1 MLALWGS
8 AQTAPRLEEPLLPRR
23 LFPRELFFLPLL
35 LVPLLVFPRRVPLPR
50 RLWNLTTLIFAIA
63 VLLICFIAVR
73 SRFHYDDIVFATP
86 AGEHEISSFQG
97 RLQYLYVHDQPTP
110 HDAVIGSTSLRD
122 PRAVPDHIGYLY
134 PATTS
139 ARLGVEHMIGLTPP
153 LPGFLRP
160 SPMSAFAYHLT
171 RIRYSTLLVAALLIP
186 GARLVALLLR
196 RRSARHRRL
205 RNLCINCAYDLRSS
219 PNRCPERGHPA

>member
-1 MLALWGS
+1 L
-8 AQTAPRLEEPLLPRR
+8 
-23 LFPRELFFLPLL
+23 RELFFLPLL

-50 RLWNLTTLIFAIA
+50 RLWNLVTLIAAVA
-63 VLLICFIAVR
+63 VLVICFMAVR
-73 SRFHYDDIVFATP
+73 SRFHYDDVIFATP

-110 HDAVIGSTSLRD
+110 HDVVIGSTSLRD

-134 PATTS
+134 PATAS
-139 ARLGVEHMIGLTPP
+139 ARLGVEHTTGLTPP

-160 SPMSAFAYHLT
+160 SPMSAFAYRLT

-186 GARLVALLLR
+186 CARLIALLLR
-196 RRSARHRRL
+196 RGTSRRRRL
-205 RNLCINCAYDLRSS
+205 RNLCINCGYDLRSS
-219 PNRCPERGHPA
+219 PDRCPECGKR